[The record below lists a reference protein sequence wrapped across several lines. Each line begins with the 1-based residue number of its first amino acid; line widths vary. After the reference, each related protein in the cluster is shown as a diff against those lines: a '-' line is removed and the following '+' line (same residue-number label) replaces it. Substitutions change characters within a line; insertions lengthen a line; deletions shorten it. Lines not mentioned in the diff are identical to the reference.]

1 MRLTALIKIVD
12 RVVEYICKFMLVV
25 QLVVVSGVVVGR
37 YVFNVTPAWGEEMA
51 LFAMVWFGLLSASI
65 GVRDDTHLCLS
76 LFDDKL
82 SKTAK
87 QVRDAFVFL
96 MIASFGLFLI
106 VQGVKMIELTRNNSL
121 PGMKISSSWLYAA
134 IPVSGVAIIMQ
145 VIARVRKS
153 YGCK

>member
-1 MRLTALIKIVD
+1 MTALIKIVD
-12 RVVEYICKFMLVV
+12 LVVEYICKFMLVV
-25 QLVVVSGVVVGR
+25 QLVVVSGVVIGR
-37 YVFNVTPAWGEEMA
+37 YVFSVTPAWGEEVA

-82 SKTAK
+82 SETGKK
-87 QVRDAFVFL
+87 IRDAFVFL
-96 MIASFGLFLI
+96 MIASFGLFLV
-106 VQGVKMIELTRNNSL
+106 VQGINMIELTRNNSL
-121 PGMKISSSWLYAA
+121 PGMKISSSWLYSA
-134 IPVSGVAIIMQ
+134 IPISGVAIIVQ